1 MRVINLTPHSISYV
15 DPNYACVIP
24 SSGVARAEQQMVEG
38 NPIVGMGNV
47 FKTCRMSYGDLI
59 GLPDPD
65 GETFYI
71 VSAITA
77 EAARRSGRTTD
88 DLLLTADL
96 VRDDQGRV
104 VGCRAFARV

>member
-1 MRVINLTPHSISYV
+1 MKIVNLTPHTIDYL
-15 DPNYACVIP
+15 DPLYACSIP
-24 SSGVARAEQQMVEG
+24 SSGVARATQTMQEDQ
-38 NPIVGMGNV
+38 PIIGMGNV
-47 FKTCRMSYGDLI
+47 FRTVRMTYGETTD
-59 GLPDPD
+59 LPDPD

-77 EAARRSGRTTD
+77 EAARRGGRTTD